1 MLKMTKRKFA
11 FLLVIFLFGWPLF
24 NQNPYYVHTG
34 VMIGIMVLMA
44 LGLNLLFG
52 YTGQISLA
60 HASFYAI
67 GAYTSSLLEV
77 HTGLTFWLSTPL
89 AIICAFLVAVIVGIP
104 TLKLKEHY
112 LALATLAF
120 CLVVQLFLINAKW
133 LTNGSEGVMG
143 IQSPSFFGI
152 TLHGLPYYYFS
163 MILTCLIF
171 VLAHNVV
178 NSRIGTAL
186 ETIRENEEAAASLGV
201 NTHFYKV
208 MVFAV
213 TAGMAALAGSLYGH
227 LALFVSPESFGVLMS
242 IEVLIV
248 IVIGGLASNEGA
260 VIGAV
265 VMTLLPEF
273 LYGFEEHRLLV
284 YGMILLFLVIFAPK
298 GVVGLLDS
306 LLRLIQRKGDSSAA
320 PEDLER
326 FVPEEVIQD

>member
-1 MLKMTKRKFA
+1 MLKMTKRRFA
-11 FLLVIFLFGWPLF
+11 FLLVVFLFSWPF
-24 NQNPYYVHTG
+24 VTQNPYYVHTG
-34 VMIGIMVLMA
+34 IMIGIMVMMA

-77 HTGLTFWLSTPL
+77 HTGLSFWLSTPL
-89 AIICAFLVAVIVGIP
+89 AILCALLVATIVGIP
-104 TLKLKEHY
+104 TLRLKEHY

-152 TLHGLPYYYFS
+152 TLHGLPYYYFV

-171 VLAHNVV
+171 LLVHNVV
-178 NSRIGTAL
+178 NSRIGMAL
-186 ETIRENEEAAASLGV
+186 ETIRENEEAAGSLGV

-213 TAGMAALAGSLYGH
+213 TAGMAALAGALYGH

-284 YGMILLFLVIFAPK
+284 YGIILLFLVLFAPK
-298 GVVGLLDS
+298 GVVGLMDS
-306 LLRLIQRKGDSSAA
+306 LFRIMQSRSGSSASPA
-320 PEDLER
+320 KGER
-326 FVPEEVIQD
+326 FVPEEPIRD

>member
-1 MLKMTKRKFA
+1 MLKMTKRRFA
-11 FLLVIFLFGWPLF
+11 FLLVVFLFSWPF
-24 NQNPYYVHTG
+24 VTQNPYYVHTG
-34 VMIGIMVLMA
+34 IMIGIMVMMA

-77 HTGLTFWLSTPL
+77 HTGLSFWLSTPL
-89 AIICAFLVAVIVGIP
+89 AILCALLVATIVGIP
-104 TLKLKEHY
+104 TLRLKEHY

-152 TLHGLPYYYFS
+152 TLHGLPYYYFV

-171 VLAHNVV
+171 LLVHNVV
-178 NSRIGTAL
+178 NSRIGMAL
-186 ETIRENEEAAASLGV
+186 ETIRENEEAAGSLGV

-213 TAGMAALAGSLYGH
+213 TAGMAALAGALYGH

-284 YGMILLFLVIFAPK
+284 YGIILLFLVLFAPK
-298 GVVGLLDS
+298 GVVGLMDS
-306 LLRLIQRKGDSSAA
+306 LFRMIQSRSGSSASPA
-320 PEDLER
+320 KGER
-326 FVPEEVIQD
+326 FVPEEPIRD